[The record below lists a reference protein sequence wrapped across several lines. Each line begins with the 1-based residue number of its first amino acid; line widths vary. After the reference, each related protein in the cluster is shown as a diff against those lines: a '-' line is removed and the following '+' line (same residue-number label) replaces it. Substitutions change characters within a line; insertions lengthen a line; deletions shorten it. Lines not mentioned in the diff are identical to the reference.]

1 MGGYSYTVLLRV
13 LAYAGAAGLANQLV
27 GMGGRVG
34 GWIKEWNLGPLDARV
49 LLLAVANLFQAAGP
63 SGARDHLAFLSKYL
77 ATFQVTPRSTRLS
90 PCRFQATLRSVRS
103 RLIAAP
109 QAGDAELTSD
119 TAREAVVRAAVEFI
133 GASDLFQCDLLD
145 LPAVAACVNHPT
157 AGPVL
162 ALLETMLTGKLADL
176 TARTAANPKLLPSL
190 NLSADAVMTKMRLLS
205 LAALGAEADAG
216 EVPYATIKA
225 TLQLQEGEVEGWVVK
240 AIGVKL
246 LEAKMDQLREVVV
259 FSRCTQR
266 VFADAQWQELRAKLS
281 AWKENL
287 GGVCSMVQHTRLT
300 GPTQLVGSHEAM
312 PLPLR

>member
-1 MGGYSYTVLLRV
+1 
-13 LAYAGAAGLANQLV
+13 
-27 GMGGRVG
+27 
-34 GWIKEWNLGPLDARV
+34 V

-63 SGARDHLAFLSKYL
+63 SAARDHFAFLCKYL
-77 ATFQVTPRSTRLS
+77 ATLQVTPLRNPATRDCPLQASLRCVRCRLS
-90 PCRFQATLRSVRS
+90 GV
-103 RLIAAP
+103 AP
-109 QAGDAELTSD
+109 QAGDAELMSD

-133 GASDLFQCDLLD
+133 GAADLFQCDLLD
-145 LPAVAACVNHPT
+145 LPAVAAYVNHPT
-157 AGPVL
+157 AGAVL
-162 ALLETMLTGKLADL
+162 ALLGTMLTGKLADL
-176 TARTAANPKLLPSL
+176 TALTAANPKLLQSL
-190 NLSADAVMTKMRLLS
+190 NLSVDAVMTKMRLLS

-240 AIGVKL
+240 AIGLKL

-266 VFADAQWQELRAKLS
+266 VFADAQWLELRAKLS

-287 GGVCSMVQHTRLT
+287 GGICSMVQHTRLN
-300 GPTQLVGSHEAM
+300 GPTHLAGSQEAM

>member
-1 MGGYSYTVLLRV
+1 MRFPSDSPLSRR
-13 LAYAGAAGLANQLV
+13 AA
-27 GMGGRVG
+27 
-34 GWIKEWNLGPLDARV
+34 E
-49 LLLAVANLFQAAGP
+49 
-63 SGARDHLAFLSKYL
+63 S
-77 ATFQVTPRSTRLS
+77 
-90 PCRFQATLRSVRS
+90 
-103 RLIAAP
+103 
-109 QAGDAELTSD
+109 QAGEAELTSD

-133 GASDLFQCDLLD
+133 GATELFQCDLLD

-162 ALLETMLTGKLADL
+162 ALLGTMLTGKLADL
-176 TARTAANPKLLPSL
+176 TALTAANPKLLPSL

-216 EVPYATIKA
+216 EVPYVTIKA

-240 AIGVKL
+240 AIGLKL
-246 LEAKMDQLREVVV
+246 LEAKMDQLREVVI

-266 VFADAQWQELRAKLS
+266 VFADAQWLELRANLS

-287 GGVCSMVQHTRLT
+287 GGVCSMVQHTRLN